1 MSDRGVRA
9 RHEREAHLL
18 DAGEVDEVP
27 DQAPRTDVIPRGR
40 ASLDERREPDLGR
53 RARRSGSAPRRVR
66 RTLRHVDPL
75 SVLRISAF
83 YYGCFLVLWL
93 LFVAIVYWF
102 LSALGIFDAIHDFL
116 RSPSIKLLKKR
127 EDLGLTLWFFER
139 WALLIGV
146 TLAVVATFIN
156 TFLSF
161 LYNLAAD
168 IVGGVELTFV
178 EKDA

>member
-1 MSDRGVRA
+1 MRTPAD
-9 RHEREAHLL
+9 
-18 DAGEVDEVP
+18 VDDVTAP
-27 DQAPRTDVIPRGR
+27 SPRTDVIPRGR
-40 ASLDERREPDLGR
+40 ASIDERREPDLGR
-53 RARRSGSAPRRVR
+53 RARRSGGAPRRVR
-66 RTLRHVDPL
+66 RTLRHIDPL

-93 LFVAIVYWF
+93 LFVAIVFWF
-102 LSALGIFDAIHDFL
+102 LSALGVFDAIHDFL
-116 RSPSIKLLKKR
+116 RSPSIKLLKKD

-139 WALLIGV
+139 WALLIGI
-146 TLAVVATFIN
+146 TLAIVAMLVN

-168 IVGGVELTFV
+168 IVGGIELTFV